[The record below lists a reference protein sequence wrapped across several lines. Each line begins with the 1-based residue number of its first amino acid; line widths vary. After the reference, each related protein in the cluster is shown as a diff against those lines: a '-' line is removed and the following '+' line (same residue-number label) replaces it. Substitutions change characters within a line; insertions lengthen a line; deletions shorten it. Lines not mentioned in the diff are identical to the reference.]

1 MNGSLW
7 KVEATSRMLLQA
19 NALKSRCM
27 RRSIK
32 PRSSRLGWSVSIVVL
47 FPFFHTVNWVVEV
60 NIDAMTGATVV
71 QLICQRPTVSDTAKV
86 VVWWSFGK
94 LQLATASCATSKF
107 NVDRTGTSNHRGRQL
122 CSANGRRKGRA
133 PNFHTVIGQPEMMH
147 VTVVVQLPGKQV
159 AEVPLLPDSTAA
171 DVIRQLKLN
180 ANLSDD
186 YFLTADFDGYE
197 LLDLVYN
204 FVFQIL
210 KKITTE
216 PELSNRVKQLL
227 LFVQTLLL
235 CFMMNSN
242 SICTHVTIE
251 PVLHCNVY
259 KSLRDTNKLFDAEE
273 RLYQLVKK
281 HILGGGR
288 KNDVQ
293 FYLRKKKTITS
304 GLNTSASSSQSDGKN
319 EALPEMYK
327 TNPDFGDL
335 FKMPVSQLR
344 RIALHRR
351 ALIDQN
357 CNTINEKNRKLNSF
371 LTSSGVDLR
380 LQQKLRQLEDRLAL
394 EEARFKKLTRLKE
407 ELNNYSLC
415 YKSLVQQLDL
425 LKMKMRNKKTEVE
438 LADQKVEELSRLLAK
453 LKLQRIL
460 LAKRAEISL
469 YDSEIGD
476 LSCAL
481 SLPTTGSGSGAD
493 PGPSSGPGP
502 DGQAS
507 SKLSVGSE
515 CSRVQGSRPKAAVEP
530 FKIDTPD
537 QDVECCSTEEAAAA
551 ESGSKLDQYVRSKG
565 FRTAFFAMQR
575 ALVEDATGDGRSVE
589 LPSDSDDHDVV
600 VVDGGQPPP
609 SAGPTE
615 PLVKFVHGN
624 ASRRS
629 NVRSELADSSQS
641 PPPDL
646 IPASEKSKFLGQGA
660 LASASDAALG
670 DIVKAET
677 DKIHLRSDTL
687 RAAKRRSWAEHH
699 ANLATSDETEHIR
712 LLLCRELKKG
722 KTSVNLSWIL
732 DQLDSVGAATTS
744 TSTTNALLSEPMRS
758 SLSPSDEHLNYCR
771 AKVTSSTTNN
781 DDDTKLTL
789 DSLTAVCC
797 PQISDKLLC
806 DSVEIEKNGK
816 DDKVEVKEQL
826 LEQQPQENDDDD
838 DDDDGGKEEEHERE
852 EITIVVVDEEGP
864 EIERR
869 QRSGS
874 GTTSTNRREAE
885 PKPRRG
891 ILQGTSARCGDGP
904 VRPRG
909 VHFDPLALL
918 LDAALEGE
926 LDLVKRCSKQ
936 LPNVS
941 VCYEE
946 GITALH
952 NAICAGHYDIVR
964 FLVEAGADV
973 NAQDSD
979 GWTPL
984 HCAASCNN
992 LPIVKFLVE
1001 NGACIFAS
1009 TLSDEET
1016 PAAKCEETEEGFVGC
1031 SQFLLGL
1038 QQRMGTM
1045 NGGIVYAAYSYD
1057 PERDDEL
1064 GFEKDDQLRVLAKDL
1079 DGFSG
1084 WWRAFDPKSGREG
1097 YVPRNYLS
1105 LYPRPSQL
1113 RFTTRGGKNDQQEE
1127 SRAKTAQ

>member
-1 MNGSLW
+1 
-7 KVEATSRMLLQA
+7 
-19 NALKSRCM
+19 
-27 RRSIK
+27 
-32 PRSSRLGWSVSIVVL
+32 
-47 FPFFHTVNWVVEV
+47 
-60 NIDAMTGATVV
+60 MTGATVV
-71 QLICQRPTVSDTAKV
+71 QLICQRPSVSDTAKV

-122 CSANGRRKGRA
+122 RSANGRRKGRA

-186 YFLTADFDGYE
+186 YFLTADFDGY
-197 LLDLVYN
+197 D
-204 FVFQIL
+204 
-210 KKITTE
+210 
-216 PELSNRVKQLL
+216 
-227 LFVQTLLL
+227 
-235 CFMMNSN
+235 
-242 SICTHVTIE
+242 
-251 PVLHCNVY
+251 
-259 KSLRDTNKLFDAEE
+259 KLFDAEE

-304 GLNTSASSSQSDGKN
+304 GLNTPASSSQSDGKN

-327 TNPDFGDL
+327 ANPDFGDL

-493 PGPSSGPGP
+493 PGPSPGPGSGP
-502 DGQAS
+502 DGQSS

-537 QDVECCSTEEAAAA
+537 QDVECCSTEEAAA

-575 ALVEDATGDGRSVE
+575 ALVEDAAGDGRSVE

-615 PLVKFVHGN
+615 PLVKFLHGNGN

-744 TSTTNALLSEPMRS
+744 TSTSTTNAVPFLLSEPMRS

-806 DSVEIEKNGK
+806 DLVEIEKNGK

-838 DDDDGGKEEEHERE
+838 DGGKEEEHERE

-864 EIERR
+864 EVERR

-1016 PAAKCEETEEGFVGC
+1016 PAAKCEENEEGFVGC

-1079 DGFSG
+1079 DGFGG

-1113 RFTTRGGKNDQQEE
+1113 RFATRGGKNDQQEE
-1127 SRAKTAQ
+1127 SRATAAQ

>member
-1 MNGSLW
+1 
-7 KVEATSRMLLQA
+7 MLLQA

-32 PRSSRLGWSVSIVVL
+32 PRSSRLGRSKCWRSVWLKQPVVSSDRQGQ
-47 FPFFHTVNWVVEV
+47 WDV

-71 QLICQRPTVSDTAKV
+71 QFICQRPTVSDTAKV

-186 YFLTADFDGYE
+186 YFLTADFDGY
-197 LLDLVYN
+197 D
-204 FVFQIL
+204 
-210 KKITTE
+210 
-216 PELSNRVKQLL
+216 
-227 LFVQTLLL
+227 
-235 CFMMNSN
+235 
-242 SICTHVTIE
+242 
-251 PVLHCNVY
+251 
-259 KSLRDTNKLFDAEE
+259 KLFDAEE

-288 KNDVQ
+288 QNDVQ

-502 DGQAS
+502 GPDGQAT

-537 QDVECCSTEEAAAA
+537 QDVECCSTEDAAA

-589 LPSDSDDHDVV
+589 LPSDSDDRDVV

-629 NVRSELADSSQS
+629 HVRSELADSSQS

-744 TSTTNALLSEPMRS
+744 TSTSTTNALLSEPMRS
-758 SLSPSDEHLNYCR
+758 SLSPSDEHVNYCR

-838 DDDDGGKEEEHERE
+838 DGGKEEEHERE

-864 EIERR
+864 EVERR

-1016 PAAKCEETEEGFVGC
+1016 PAAKCEENEEGFVGC

>member
-1 MNGSLW
+1 
-7 KVEATSRMLLQA
+7 
-19 NALKSRCM
+19 
-27 RRSIK
+27 
-32 PRSSRLGWSVSIVVL
+32 
-47 FPFFHTVNWVVEV
+47 
-60 NIDAMTGATVV
+60 MTGATVV
-71 QLICQRPTVSDTAKV
+71 QLICQRPTVRASRSNSTHLLLFIEIKHQKRAPAITVSLPV
-86 VVWWSFGK
+86 VNF
-94 LQLATASCATSKF
+94 TTI
-107 NVDRTGTSNHRGRQL
+107 R
-122 CSANGRRKGRA
+122 SANGRRKGRA

-186 YFLTADFDGYE
+186 YFLTADFDGY
-197 LLDLVYN
+197 D
-204 FVFQIL
+204 
-210 KKITTE
+210 
-216 PELSNRVKQLL
+216 
-227 LFVQTLLL
+227 
-235 CFMMNSN
+235 
-242 SICTHVTIE
+242 
-251 PVLHCNVY
+251 
-259 KSLRDTNKLFDAEE
+259 KLFDAEE

-304 GLNTSASSSQSDGKN
+304 GLNTSASSLQSDGKN
-319 EALPEMYK
+319 EALPEMYQ

-469 YDSEIGD
+469 YDSEIGE

-481 SLPTTGSGSGAD
+481 SLPAVATASTSGA
-493 PGPSSGPGP
+493 GPGP
-502 DGQAS
+502 GPESS
-507 SKLSVGSE
+507 SKLSSVGSE
-515 CSRVQGSRPKAAVEP
+515 CSRAVVQGSRPKAAVEP

-537 QDVECCSTEEAAAA
+537 QGECSSEEAVT

-575 ALVEDATGDGRSVE
+575 ALLEDAAGDRTTTAEE
-589 LPSDSDDHDVV
+589 LLAADDHVAEDH
-600 VVDGGQPPP
+600 VDGGSQSTGQSKPAQAAA
-609 SAGPTE
+609 AGG
-615 PLVKFVHGN
+615 LLNHNSNGS
-624 ASRRS
+624 SRHLH
-629 NVRSELADSSQS
+629 VRSELAGSSQS

-646 IPASEKSKFLGQGA
+646 IPASEKSKFLGQVA
-660 LASASDAALG
+660 LSSSDAAALG

-732 DQLDSVGAATTS
+732 DQLDSVGAAATSTS
-744 TSTTNALLSEPMRS
+744 TSTTEALLSEQMRSSLSLS
-758 SLSPSDEHLNYCR
+758 SLSPSDNLNYCK
-771 AKVTSSTTNN
+771 AKVTSTAANNN
-781 DDDTKLTL
+781 DDHDNNNKPTL
-789 DSLTAVCC
+789 AAVELACC
-797 PQISDKLLC
+797 PQISENLHDL
-806 DSVEIEKNGK
+806 EIEENAKQQEEQVHEQAQN
-816 DDKVEVKEQL
+816 DD
-826 LEQQPQENDDDD
+826 ENDDD
-838 DDDDGGKEEEHERE
+838 KEQEHEQE
-852 EITIVVVDEEGP
+852 EIIIVDEEG
-864 EIERR
+864 EVER
-869 QRSGS
+869 QRHCSGS
-874 GTTSTNRREAE
+874 GTSVVSVAVGCGSSGGNNNNNNNNNSKGEAE
-885 PKPRRG
+885 PRPKRG
-891 ILQGTSARCGDGP
+891 ILQGTSARCAGRG
-904 VRPRG
+904 RG
-909 VHFDPLALL
+909 VQFDPLALL

-926 LDLVKRCSKQ
+926 LELVKRCSKQ
-936 LPNVS
+936 VANVS

-952 NAICAGHYDIVR
+952 NAICAGHYDVVR

-1009 TLSDEET
+1009 TLSDGET
-1016 PAAKCEETEEGFVGC
+1016 PAAKCEEGEEGFVGC

-1038 QQRMGTM
+1038 QQRMGMM

-1057 PERDDEL
+1057 AQRDDEL
-1064 GFEKDDQLRVLAKDL
+1064 CFEKDDQLRVLARDS
-1079 DGFSG
+1079 DGFG
-1084 WWRAFDPKSGREG
+1084 WWRAYNPRSGREG

-1113 RFTTRGGKNDQQEE
+1113 RFTTRGGKNDQEEE
-1127 SRAKTAQ
+1127 SRATTSQQQQQQ

>member
-32 PRSSRLGWSVSIVVL
+32 PRSSRLVWLKQPVVSSDRQGQWD
-47 FPFFHTVNWVVEV
+47 VN
-60 NIDAMTGATVV
+60 
-71 QLICQRPTVSDTAKV
+71 QSCSV
-86 VVWWSFGK
+86 VVIWK
-94 LQLATASCATSKF
+94 AETCY
-107 NVDRTGTSNHRGRQL
+107 RQL
-122 CSANGRRKGRA
+122 CDQQVQRRPDGHQQSPRSSTLFGQRSTKRTRAKFSYGHWSTGNDARHGGRAAARQTGRR
-133 PNFHTVIGQPEMMH
+133 
-147 VTVVVQLPGKQV
+147 
-159 AEVPLLPDSTAA
+159 STAA
-171 DVIRQLKLN
+171 AGQHSRGRDSSAQTQRQPVRRLLPHCRFRRIR
-180 ANLSDD
+180 
-186 YFLTADFDGYE
+186 
-197 LLDLVYN
+197 
-204 FVFQIL
+204 QIL

-502 DGQAS
+502 GPDGQAS

-537 QDVECCSTEEAAAA
+537 QDVECCSTEEAAA

-600 VVDGGQPPP
+600 MVDGGQPPP

-615 PLVKFVHGN
+615 PLVKFVHSN

-744 TSTTNALLSEPMRS
+744 TSTSTTNALLSEPMRS

-838 DDDDGGKEEEHERE
+838 DDDGGKEEEHERE

-864 EIERR
+864 EVERR
-869 QRSGS
+869 QRSGN

>member
-1 MNGSLW
+1 
-7 KVEATSRMLLQA
+7 
-19 NALKSRCM
+19 
-27 RRSIK
+27 
-32 PRSSRLGWSVSIVVL
+32 
-47 FPFFHTVNWVVEV
+47 
-60 NIDAMTGATVV
+60 MTGATVV
-71 QLICQRPTVSDTAKV
+71 QLICQRPSVSDSRSDTTI
-86 VVWWSFGK
+86 
-94 LQLATASCATSKF
+94 QLLLFIEIKQPNKF

-122 CSANGRRKGRA
+122 RSANGRRKGRA

-186 YFLTADFDGYE
+186 YFLTADFDGY
-197 LLDLVYN
+197 D
-204 FVFQIL
+204 
-210 KKITTE
+210 
-216 PELSNRVKQLL
+216 
-227 LFVQTLLL
+227 
-235 CFMMNSN
+235 
-242 SICTHVTIE
+242 
-251 PVLHCNVY
+251 
-259 KSLRDTNKLFDAEE
+259 KLFDAEE

-327 TNPDFGDL
+327 ANPDFGDL

-493 PGPSSGPGP
+493 PGPSPGPGSGP
-502 DGQAS
+502 DGQSS

-537 QDVECCSTEEAAAA
+537 QDVECCSTEEAAA

-575 ALVEDATGDGRSVE
+575 ALVEDAAGDGRSVE

-615 PLVKFVHGN
+615 PLVKFLHGNGN

-744 TSTTNALLSEPMRS
+744 TSTSTTNALLSEPMRS

-806 DSVEIEKNGK
+806 DLVEIEKNGK

-838 DDDDGGKEEEHERE
+838 DGGKEEEHERE

-864 EIERR
+864 EVERR

-1016 PAAKCEETEEGFVGC
+1016 PAAKCEENEEGFVGC

-1079 DGFSG
+1079 DGFGG

-1113 RFTTRGGKNDQQEE
+1113 RFATRGGKNDQQEE
-1127 SRAKTAQ
+1127 SRATAAQ

>member
-1 MNGSLW
+1 
-7 KVEATSRMLLQA
+7 
-19 NALKSRCM
+19 
-27 RRSIK
+27 
-32 PRSSRLGWSVSIVVL
+32 
-47 FPFFHTVNWVVEV
+47 
-60 NIDAMTGATVV
+60 MTGATVV

-94 LQLATASCATSKF
+94 LQLATAGCATSKF

-186 YFLTADFDGYE
+186 YFLTADFDGY
-197 LLDLVYN
+197 D
-204 FVFQIL
+204 
-210 KKITTE
+210 
-216 PELSNRVKQLL
+216 
-227 LFVQTLLL
+227 
-235 CFMMNSN
+235 
-242 SICTHVTIE
+242 
-251 PVLHCNVY
+251 
-259 KSLRDTNKLFDAEE
+259 KLFDAEE

-502 DGQAS
+502 GPDGQAS

-537 QDVECCSTEEAAAA
+537 QDVECCSTEEAAA

-609 SAGPTE
+609 SVGPTE
-615 PLVKFVHGN
+615 PFVKFVHGN

-744 TSTTNALLSEPMRS
+744 TSTSTTNALLSEPMRS

-771 AKVTSSTTNN
+771 AKVTSSTTDN

-806 DSVEIEKNGK
+806 DSVEIENNGK

-826 LEQQPQENDDDD
+826 LEQQPQENDDDDD

-864 EIERR
+864 EVERR
-869 QRSGS
+869 QRSGN

-1016 PAAKCEETEEGFVGC
+1016 PAAKCEENEEGFVGC

>member
-1 MNGSLW
+1 
-7 KVEATSRMLLQA
+7 
-19 NALKSRCM
+19 
-27 RRSIK
+27 
-32 PRSSRLGWSVSIVVL
+32 
-47 FPFFHTVNWVVEV
+47 
-60 NIDAMTGATVV
+60 MTGATVV
-71 QLICQRPTVSDTAKV
+71 QLICQRPTVSASRSDSTHLLLLLFIEIKHQKRAPAITVSPPVVNFTAI
-86 VVWWSFGK
+86 
-94 LQLATASCATSKF
+94 
-107 NVDRTGTSNHRGRQL
+107 R
-122 CSANGRRKGRA
+122 SANGRRKGRA

-186 YFLTADFDGYE
+186 YFLTADFDGY
-197 LLDLVYN
+197 D
-204 FVFQIL
+204 
-210 KKITTE
+210 
-216 PELSNRVKQLL
+216 
-227 LFVQTLLL
+227 
-235 CFMMNSN
+235 
-242 SICTHVTIE
+242 
-251 PVLHCNVY
+251 
-259 KSLRDTNKLFDAEE
+259 KLFDAEE

-304 GLNTSASSSQSDGKN
+304 GLNTSASSLQSDGKN
-319 EALPEMYK
+319 EALPEMYQ

-469 YDSEIGD
+469 YDSEIGE

-481 SLPTTGSGSGAD
+481 SLPAVATASASGAG
-493 PGPSSGPGP
+493 PGPGSGPGP
-502 DGQAS
+502 ES
-507 SKLSVGSE
+507 SNKLSVGSE
-515 CSRVQGSRPKAAVEP
+515 CSRVVVQGSRPKAAVEP

-537 QDVECCSTEEAAAA
+537 QGECSNEEAVT

-575 ALVEDATGDGRSVE
+575 ALLEDAAGDRTTTAE
-589 LPSDSDDHDVV
+589 ALLDADDHVLDH
-600 VVDGGQPPP
+600 VDGGSP
-609 SAGPTE
+609 STGHSKPAPQAAVGGGG
-615 PLVKFVHGN
+615 LLNHNGSS
-624 ASRRS
+624 SRRLH
-629 NVRSELADSSQS
+629 VRSELAGSSQS

-646 IPASEKSKFLGQGA
+646 IPASEKSKFLGQVA
-660 LASASDAALG
+660 LASSDAAALG

-732 DQLDSVGAATTS
+732 DQLDSVGAAATSTS
-744 TSTTNALLSEPMRS
+744 TSTTDALLSEQMRSSLSLS
-758 SLSPSDEHLNYCR
+758 SLSPSDNLNYCR
-771 AKVTSSTTNN
+771 AKATSAAANNNNN
-781 DDDTKLTL
+781 DDHDNNNKPTL
-789 DSLTAVCC
+789 AAMELACC
-797 PQISDKLLC
+797 PEISENLHDL
-806 DSVEIEKNGK
+806 EIEENAKQEEEEEEEEVHEQAQN
-816 DDKVEVKEQL
+816 DDE
-826 LEQQPQENDDDD
+826 DDDD
-838 DDDDGGKEEEHERE
+838 DKEQEHEQE
-852 EITIVVVDEEGP
+852 EIIIVNEEG
-864 EIERR
+864 EVER
-869 QRSGS
+869 QRHYSGS
-874 GTTSTNRREAE
+874 GMSVMSVAAIGGNNNNNKGEAE
-885 PKPRRG
+885 PRPRRG
-891 ILQGTSARCGDGP
+891 ILQGTSARCAGRG
-904 VRPRG
+904 RG
-909 VHFDPLALL
+909 VQFDPLALL

-926 LDLVKRCSKQ
+926 LELVKRCSKQ
-936 LPNVS
+936 VANVS

-952 NAICAGHYDIVR
+952 NAICAGHYDVVR
-964 FLVEAGADV
+964 
-973 NAQDSD
+973 
-979 GWTPL
+979 TPL

-1016 PAAKCEETEEGFVGC
+1016 PAAKCEEGEEGFVGC

-1038 QQRMGTM
+1038 QQRMGMM

-1057 PERDDEL
+1057 AQRDDEL
-1064 GFEKDDQLRVLAKDL
+1064 CFEKDDQLRVLARDS
-1079 DGFSG
+1079 DGFG
-1084 WWRAFDPKSGREG
+1084 WWRAFNPRSGREG

-1113 RFTTRGGKNDQQEE
+1113 RFTTRGGKNDQEEE
-1127 SRAKTAQ
+1127 SRATTTQQ

>member
-1 MNGSLW
+1 
-7 KVEATSRMLLQA
+7 
-19 NALKSRCM
+19 
-27 RRSIK
+27 
-32 PRSSRLGWSVSIVVL
+32 
-47 FPFFHTVNWVVEV
+47 
-60 NIDAMTGATVV
+60 MTGATVV
-71 QLICQRPTVSDTAKV
+71 QLICQRPTVRASRSNSTHLFLFIEIKHQKRAPAITVSLPV
-86 VVWWSFGK
+86 VNF
-94 LQLATASCATSKF
+94 TTI
-107 NVDRTGTSNHRGRQL
+107 R
-122 CSANGRRKGRA
+122 SANGRRKGRA

-186 YFLTADFDGYE
+186 YFLTADFDGY
-197 LLDLVYN
+197 D
-204 FVFQIL
+204 
-210 KKITTE
+210 
-216 PELSNRVKQLL
+216 
-227 LFVQTLLL
+227 
-235 CFMMNSN
+235 
-242 SICTHVTIE
+242 
-251 PVLHCNVY
+251 
-259 KSLRDTNKLFDAEE
+259 KLFDAEE

-304 GLNTSASSSQSDGKN
+304 GLNTSASSLQSDGKN
-319 EALPEMYK
+319 EALPEMYQ

-469 YDSEIGD
+469 YDSEIGE

-481 SLPTTGSGSGAD
+481 SLPAVATASTSGA
-493 PGPSSGPGP
+493 GPGP
-502 DGQAS
+502 GPESS
-507 SKLSVGSE
+507 SKLSSVGSE
-515 CSRVQGSRPKAAVEP
+515 CSRAVVQGSRPKAAVEP

-537 QDVECCSTEEAAAA
+537 QGECSSEEAVT

-575 ALVEDATGDGRSVE
+575 ALLEDAAGDRTTTAEE
-589 LPSDSDDHDVV
+589 LLAADDHVAEDH
-600 VVDGGQPPP
+600 VDGGSQSTGQSKPAQAAA
-609 SAGPTE
+609 AGG
-615 PLVKFVHGN
+615 LLNHNSNGS
-624 ASRRS
+624 SRHLH
-629 NVRSELADSSQS
+629 VRSELAGSSQS

-646 IPASEKSKFLGQGA
+646 IPASEKSKFLGQVA
-660 LASASDAALG
+660 LSSSDAAALG

-732 DQLDSVGAATTS
+732 DQLDSVGAAATSTS
-744 TSTTNALLSEPMRS
+744 TSTTEALLSEQMRSSLSLS
-758 SLSPSDEHLNYCR
+758 SLSPSDNLNYCK
-771 AKVTSSTTNN
+771 AKVTSTAANNN
-781 DDDTKLTL
+781 DDHDNNNKPTL
-789 DSLTAVCC
+789 AAVELACC
-797 PQISDKLLC
+797 PQISENLHDL
-806 DSVEIEKNGK
+806 EIEEIAKQQEEQWTKKEKLN
-816 DDKVEVKEQL
+816 DSDIAVEVEHQWCRLQL
-826 LEQQPQENDDDD
+826 A
-838 DDDDGGKEEEHERE
+838 
-852 EITIVVVDEEGP
+852 VVVVV
-864 EIERR
+864 
-869 QRSGS
+869 
-874 GTTSTNRREAE
+874 
-885 PKPRRG
+885 
-891 ILQGTSARCGDGP
+891 GTSARCAGRG
-904 VRPRG
+904 RG
-909 VHFDPLALL
+909 VQFDPLALL

-926 LDLVKRCSKQ
+926 LELVKRCSKQ
-936 LPNVS
+936 VANVS

-952 NAICAGHYDIVR
+952 NAICAGHYDVVR

-1009 TLSDEET
+1009 TLSDGET
-1016 PAAKCEETEEGFVGC
+1016 PAAKCEEGEEGFVGC

-1038 QQRMGTM
+1038 QQRMGMM

-1057 PERDDEL
+1057 AQRDDEL
-1064 GFEKDDQLRVLAKDL
+1064 CFEKDDQLRVLARDS
-1079 DGFSG
+1079 DGFG
-1084 WWRAFDPKSGREG
+1084 WWRAYNPRSGREG

-1113 RFTTRGGKNDQQEE
+1113 RFTTRGGKNDQEEE
-1127 SRAKTAQ
+1127 SRATTSQQQQQQQ